1 MFVGM
6 IVFCI
11 ARFSICSPKY
21 RLWVCISCSLT
32 VQVPELSF
40 VRSRHGS
47 VQAPQGNCCMAEGV
61 GVLFQGVPRGCGAE
75 QQLAV
80 HLRRFEAAF
89 LPCTTACAECHLP
102 CTAVGIIQCMHMA
115 PTTNAMPSVTS
126 ASTSCTVMNGMHVMA
141 KLVTAASTCVRSS
154 HMHTGIPCA
163 LAGKATNCNGA
174 CAKMRGHAGD
184 CDCECG
190 NHICGAKCDLP
201 GCEKRCTAPWG
212 GAHDR
217 HRCGVNSCPEVRL
230 PPCVS
235 SHVIAL
241 PL

>member
-154 HMHTGIPCA
+154 HMH
-163 LAGKATNCNGA
+163 AGSRAHWPEKQRTATA
-174 CAKMRGHAGD
+174 PAQR
-184 CDCECG
+184 
-190 NHICGAKCDLP
+190 CGATLETATASVGIIFAGRSVTCLAVRSDALLP
-201 GCEKRCTAPWG
+201 GEGPMTGTTA
-212 GAHDR
+212 ASTAAQRYVYH
-217 HRCGVNSCPEVRL
+217 L
-230 PPCVS
+230 VS
-235 SHVIAL
+235 
-241 PL
+241 PLT